1 MNCRHRQQATALC
14 WCVRWHWVF
23 AARKF
28 PTGLLH
34 LALVNTANNLAHY
47 QEPAEQRAEHRVVE
61 KPPMQPA

>member
-1 MNCRHRQQATALC
+1 
-14 WCVRWHWVF
+14 VRWHWVF

-61 KPPMQPA
+61 KPPMQPD